1 MERERLPVVEKA
13 PVESALAPLVDVRSS
28 ELNPAIANPFS
39 PKRMFCAVIARRPVL
54 VVGLASP
61 AALFGLEKRT
71 SDALS
76 WMFVPA
82 DV

>member
-1 MERERLPVVEKA
+1 MESERLPVVEND
-13 PVESALAPLVDVRSS
+13 PLESALAPLVDVRSR

-39 PKRMFCAVIARRPVL
+39 LKRMFCAVMERRPASVL
-54 VVGLASP
+54 GLASP
-61 AALFGLEKRT
+61 AALFGFENRT